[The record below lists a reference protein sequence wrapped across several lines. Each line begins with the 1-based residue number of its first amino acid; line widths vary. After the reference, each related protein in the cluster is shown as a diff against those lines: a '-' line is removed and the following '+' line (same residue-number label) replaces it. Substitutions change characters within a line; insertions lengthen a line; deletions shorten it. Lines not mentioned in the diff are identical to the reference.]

1 MLMRPTGSKRTDTL
15 FPYTTLFRSL
25 CGHECGALTGAQ
37 ARTSG
42 RFEQAQGGTLFLD
55 EIGDIPRDAQTRL
68 LRVLQAG
75 EFTTVGGARAIRADV
90 RIIAATNKD
99 LRKLVEA
106 GQFRE
111 DLFYRLNVVPV
122 RIPPLRARADD
133 IAELAR
139 YFLDQAAALGLPR
152 KTLNPDAVN
161 RSEEH
166 TSELQ
171 SLMRISYAVFCLKK
185 KKKHT

>member
-1 MLMRPTGSKRTDTL
+1 M
-15 FPYTTLFRSL
+15 
-25 CGHECGALTGAQ
+25 
-37 ARTSG
+37 
-42 RFEQAQGGTLFLD
+42 
-55 EIGDIPRDAQTRL
+55 DAQTRL
-68 LRVLQAG
+68 LRVLQSG

-122 RIPPLRARADD
+122 RIPPLRASEDA
-133 IAELAR
+133 IAALAR

-152 KTLNPDAVN
+152 KHLNPPAVN
-161 RSEEH
+161 R
-166 TSELQ
+166 L
-171 SLMRISYAVFCLKK
+171 LAPPWPGN
-185 KKKHT
+185 

>member
-1 MLMRPTGSKRTDTL
+1 MPM
-15 FPYTTLFRSL
+15 
-25 CGHECGALTGAQ
+25 
-37 ARTSG
+37 
-42 RFEQAQGGTLFLD
+42 
-55 EIGDIPRDAQTRL
+55 DAQTRL
-68 LRVLQAG
+68 LRVLQSG

-122 RIPPLRARADD
+122 RIPLLRARADD

-152 KTLNPDAVN
+152 KTLNPAAVT
-161 RSEEH
+161 RLMAHPWPGTVRELEH
-166 TSELQ
+166 
-171 SLMRISYAVFCLKK
+171 LMRRLSALSREEAITAGPLEPGPRAGGADTVTPGPRGGRLGGA
-185 KKKHT
+185 TAR

>member
-1 MLMRPTGSKRTDTL
+1 M
-15 FPYTTLFRSL
+15 
-25 CGHECGALTGAQ
+25 
-37 ARTSG
+37 
-42 RFEQAQGGTLFLD
+42 
-55 EIGDIPRDAQTRL
+55 DAQTRL
-68 LRVLQAG
+68 LRVLQSG

-133 IAELAR
+133 IAKLAR
-139 YFLDQAAALGLPR
+139 YFLDHAAALGLPR
-152 KTLNPDAVN
+152 KTLNPD

-171 SLMRISYAVFCLKK
+171 SLMRHSYAAFCLK
-185 KKKHT
+185 

>member
-1 MLMRPTGSKRTDTL
+1 MSGHT
-15 FPYTTLFRSL
+15 SL
-25 CGHECGALTGAQ
+25 LLVRLA
-37 ARTSG
+37 
-42 RFEQAQGGTLFLD
+42 
-55 EIGDIPRDAQTRL
+55 GD
-68 LRVLQAG
+68 V
-75 EFTTVGGARAIRADV
+75 TTVGGARAIRADV

-139 YFLDQAAALGLPR
+139 YFLDQAAADR
-152 KTLNPDAVN
+152 KSTRLN
-161 RSEEH
+161 SSH
-166 TSELQ
+166 
-171 SLMRISYAVFCLKK
+171 
-185 KKKHT
+185 

>member
-1 MLMRPTGSKRTDTL
+1 MPM
-15 FPYTTLFRSL
+15 
-25 CGHECGALTGAQ
+25 
-37 ARTSG
+37 
-42 RFEQAQGGTLFLD
+42 
-55 EIGDIPRDAQTRL
+55 DAQTRL
-68 LRVLQAG
+68 LRVLQSG

-139 YFLDQAAALGLPR
+139 YF
-152 KTLNPDAVN
+152 
-161 RSEEH
+161 RSEEP

-171 SLMRISYAVFCLKK
+171 SLMRLSYAVFCLKK
-185 KKKHT
+185 KNLRV